1 MSDPRRPRV
10 AIDLVPIHAGRGGAG
25 GGIWS
30 YATSLIEALDSIATS
45 EVEVICLSRPDQ
57 ALPPLANVE
66 RVVLAVDTTSP
77 ARRLHWIHRAL
88 PSWCS
93 RNDVAILHKLAS
105 EVPWWSGR
113 TALVT
118 TVQDFMHEFMHEV
131 RHEVPQTRPSARSHD
146 DRLVPPLPPRSVRG
160 RLQGSYFEAVTRR
173 AFERSSVILTT
184 TDCVAAEARRRF
196 PNSADRV
203 RTVPLGVDHASLAAA
218 TASPVGAGV
227 TNSPLASAPT
237 AGVDATAGTARP
249 LRLLC
254 VGAFLPHKGQHLAI
268 AAFERLLAA
277 HPELTAG
284 ATLTLRGHPADP
296 AYHSFVRA
304 AASTS
309 VAAHA
314 IRFASYDPA
323 ASPRARYADAD
334 LLLQLSAYEGF
345 GLPPL
350 EAQAARIP
358 VVCADIPVFR
368 EVLGDGALFV
378 LRDDP
383 DAIAGAIALLATD
396 PTVLASV
403 VGRARSNATAYS
415 WARTAGE
422 TLEVYREVA
431 HKNG

>member
-25 GGIWS
+25 GGIWT
-30 YATSLIEALDSIATS
+30 YAASLIEALDSIAQTDI
-45 EVEVICLSRPDQ
+45 EVSCLSRPDQ
-57 ALPPLANVE
+57 PLPSLVNVR
-66 RVVLAVDTTSP
+66 RVMLSVDTTSP
-77 ARRLHWIHRAL
+77 ARRLHWIHRTL
-88 PSWCS
+88 PAWCS

-118 TVQDFMHEFMHEV
+118 TVQDFMQEFMQEF
-131 RHEVPQTRPSARSHD
+131 RQGRSDARSHD
-146 DRLVPPLPPRSVRG
+146 NRLTPPPPGRSLRG

-203 RTVPLGVDHASLAAA
+203 RTVPLGVDHAALAPA
-218 TASPVGAGV
+218 TASPVAAGMKQLSSQMV
-227 TNSPLASAPT
+227 TAEKVSIA
-237 AGVDATAGTARP
+237 AGTARP
-249 LRLLC
+249 LRLLF

-268 AAFERLLAA
+268 AAFERLLGA
-277 HPELTAG
+277 HPELAAG
-284 ATLTLRGHPADP
+284 ATLTLRGHPADA
-296 AYHSFVRA
+296 AYHTFVRA
-304 AASTS
+304 TASAS
-309 VAAHA
+309 VAAES
-314 IRFASYDPA
+314 IRFASYDSA

-334 LLLQLSAYEGF
+334 ILLQLSAYEGF

-350 EAQAARIP
+350 EAQAAGIA

-378 LRDDP
+378 DRADP
-383 DAIAGAIALLATD
+383 NAIASAVASLAANPALS
-396 PTVLASV
+396 ASV
-403 VGRARSNATAYS
+403 VSRGQANAATYS
-415 WARTAGE
+415 WARTAAE
-422 TLEVYREVA
+422 TVEVYREVA
-431 HKNG
+431 DRNG